1 MEKSI
6 SQEERIRRAEEIYSR
21 RRYNNRYGESLYR
34 SGETRNR
41 YQPQE
46 TRKIKGKMI
55 NKMIIQMIV
64 CVIIYTC
71 IYMLQYSNYL
81 FSKDMVDKTK
91 EVLSYDIS
99 IENLYNK
106 SNEFFSELQKKFNLV
121 VNNEQN
127 DNVNEKV
134 QNENTEE
141 ANIENT
147 NTNTENGEVNNE
159 NSDNVEN
166 SEISQDTN
174 NEANQNSEQLA
185 VGGADETQPEE
196 EKSQEE
202 QDIDYVKQNVSII
215 WPIKGVITSRFGNRT
230 PTEIVTANHKGL
242 DIAGNTG
249 DNIVSAMDG
258 TVVQYSEEGDYG
270 KHLRIQNGEVLTL
283 YAHCS
288 ELLVQE
294 GSTVKQGD
302 VIMAVG
308 STGNSTGPHL
318 HFEVRKF
325 GIAVDPI
332 PYLQG
337 DGLQDE
343 NNNTIA
349 NVIGNTENVT

>member
-106 SNEFFSELQKKFNLV
+106 SNEFFLNLQKKFNWGM
-121 VNNEQN
+121 NNEQN
-127 DNVNEKV
+127 DNVNEEAQDK
-134 QNENTEE
+134 NTEE
-141 ANIENT
+141 TNIENSNAESSE
-147 NTNTENGEVNNE
+147 NTSEANNE
-159 NSDNVEN
+159 NVDN
-166 SEISQDTN
+166 SEISQNDASTEVTN
-174 NEANQNSEQLA
+174 NDTTQLA
-185 VGGADETQPEE
+185 VGGADETQQEE

-202 QDIDYVKQNVSII
+202 QDIEYVKQNVSII

-242 DIAGNTG
+242 DIAGNMG

-270 KHLRIQNGEVLTL
+270 KHLRIQSGEVLTL

-302 VIMAVG
+302 VIAKVG
-308 STGNSTGPHL
+308 ATGRATGPHL
-318 HFEVRKF
+318 HFEIRRDDRF
-325 GIAVDPI
+325 INPELILGS
-332 PYLQG
+332 L
-337 DGLQDE
+337 
-343 NNNTIA
+343 
-349 NVIGNTENVT
+349 

>member
-6 SQEERIRRAEEIYSR
+6 CQEERIRRAEEIYSR

-121 VNNEQN
+121 VNNEQK

-249 DNIVSAMDG
+249 DNIVSAMEG

-302 VIMAVG
+302 VIAKVG
-308 STGNSTGPHL
+308 ATGRATGPHL
-318 HFEVRKF
+318 HFEIRRDDRF
-325 GIAVDPI
+325 INPELILGS
-332 PYLQG
+332 L
-337 DGLQDE
+337 
-343 NNNTIA
+343 
-349 NVIGNTENVT
+349 

>member
-46 TRKIKGKMI
+46 TRKIKGKII

-106 SNEFFSELQKKFNLV
+106 SNEFFLNLQKKINWG

-127 DNVNEKV
+127 DNVNEEA
-134 QNENTEE
+134 QDQNTEE
-141 ANIENT
+141 TNIENSNAESSE
-147 NTNTENGEVNNE
+147 NTSEANNE
-159 NSDNVEN
+159 NVDN
-166 SEISQDTN
+166 SEISQNDASIEVTN
-174 NEANQNSEQLA
+174 NDTTQLA
-185 VGGADETQPEE
+185 VGGADETQQEE

-202 QDIDYVKQNVSII
+202 QDIEYVKQNVSII

-242 DIAGNTG
+242 DIAGNMG

-270 KHLRIQNGEVLTL
+270 KHLRIQSGEVLTL

-302 VIMAVG
+302 VIAKVG
-308 STGNSTGPHL
+308 ATGRATGPHL
-318 HFEVRKF
+318 HFEIRRDDRF
-325 GIAVDPI
+325 INPELILGS
-332 PYLQG
+332 L
-337 DGLQDE
+337 
-343 NNNTIA
+343 
-349 NVIGNTENVT
+349 

>member
-34 SGETRNR
+34 SGEARNR

-46 TRKIKGKMI
+46 TRKIKGKII

-106 SNEFFSELQKKFNLV
+106 SNEFFLNLQKKINWG

-127 DNVNEKV
+127 DNVNEEA
-134 QNENTEE
+134 QDQNTEE
-141 ANIENT
+141 TNIENSNVESSE
-147 NTNTENGEVNNE
+147 NTNEANNE
-159 NSDNVEN
+159 NVDN
-166 SEISQDTN
+166 SEISQNDASTEVKNNDTT
-174 NEANQNSEQLA
+174 QLA
-185 VGGADETQPEE
+185 VGGADETQQEE

-202 QDIDYVKQNVSII
+202 QDIEYVKQNVSII

-242 DIAGNTG
+242 DIAGNMG

-270 KHLRIQNGEVLTL
+270 KHLRIQSGEVLTL

-302 VIMAVG
+302 VIAKVG
-308 STGNSTGPHL
+308 ATGRATGPHL
-318 HFEVRKF
+318 HFEIRRDDRF
-325 GIAVDPI
+325 INPELILGS
-332 PYLQG
+332 L
-337 DGLQDE
+337 
-343 NNNTIA
+343 
-349 NVIGNTENVT
+349 

>member
-64 CVIIYTC
+64 CVIIYTS

-106 SNEFFSELQKKFNLV
+106 SNEFFLNLQKKFNWG

-127 DNVNEKV
+127 DNVNEEA
-134 QNENTEE
+134 QDQNTEE
-141 ANIENT
+141 TNIENSNAESSE
-147 NTNTENGEVNNE
+147 NTSEANNE
-159 NSDNVEN
+159 NVDN
-166 SEISQDTN
+166 SEISQNDASTEVTN
-174 NEANQNSEQLA
+174 NDTTQLA
-185 VGGADETQPEE
+185 VGGADETQQEE

-202 QDIDYVKQNVSII
+202 QDIEYVKQNVSII

-242 DIAGNTG
+242 DIAGNMG
-249 DNIVSAMDG
+249 DNIVSAMEG

-270 KHLRIQNGEVLTL
+270 KHLRIQSGEVLTL

-302 VIMAVG
+302 VISKVG
-308 STGNSTGPHL
+308 ATGRATGPHL
-318 HFEVRKF
+318 HFEIRRDDRF
-325 GIAVDPI
+325 INPELILGS
-332 PYLQG
+332 L
-337 DGLQDE
+337 
-343 NNNTIA
+343 
-349 NVIGNTENVT
+349 

>member
-106 SNEFFSELQKKFNLV
+106 SNEFFLNLQKKINWG

-127 DNVNEKV
+127 DNVNEEA
-134 QNENTEE
+134 QDQNTEE
-141 ANIENT
+141 TNIENSNAESSK
-147 NTNTENGEVNNE
+147 NTSEANN
-159 NSDNVEN
+159 DNVDN
-166 SEISQDTN
+166 SEISQNDASTEVTN
-174 NEANQNSEQLA
+174 NDTTQPA
-185 VGGADETQPEE
+185 VGGADETQQEE

-202 QDIDYVKQNVSII
+202 QDIEYVKQNVSII

-242 DIAGNTG
+242 DIAGNMG

-270 KHLRIQNGEVLTL
+270 KHLRIQSGEVLTL

-302 VIMAVG
+302 VIAKVG
-308 STGNSTGPHL
+308 ATGRATGPHL
-318 HFEVRKF
+318 HFEIRRDDRF
-325 GIAVDPI
+325 INPELILGS
-332 PYLQG
+332 L
-337 DGLQDE
+337 
-343 NNNTIA
+343 
-349 NVIGNTENVT
+349 

>member
-106 SNEFFSELQKKFNLV
+106 SNEFFLNLQKKFNWG

-127 DNVNEKV
+127 DNVNEEA
-134 QNENTEE
+134 QDQNTEE
-141 ANIENT
+141 TNIENS
-147 NTNTENGEVNNE
+147 NAESSEANNE
-159 NSDNVEN
+159 NVDN
-166 SEISQDTN
+166 SEISQNDASTEVTN
-174 NEANQNSEQLA
+174 NDTTQLA
-185 VGGADETQPEE
+185 VGGADETQQEKA
-196 EKSQEE
+196 KSQEE
-202 QDIDYVKQNVSII
+202 QDIEYVKQNVSII

-242 DIAGNTG
+242 DIAGNMG

-270 KHLRIQNGEVLTL
+270 KHLRIQSGEVLTL

-302 VIMAVG
+302 VIAKVG
-308 STGNSTGPHL
+308 ATGRATGPHL
-318 HFEVRKF
+318 HFEIRRDDRF
-325 GIAVDPI
+325 INPELILGS
-332 PYLQG
+332 L
-337 DGLQDE
+337 
-343 NNNTIA
+343 
-349 NVIGNTENVT
+349 

>member
-6 SQEERIRRAEEIYSR
+6 SQEERIKRAEEIYSR
-21 RRYNNRYGESLYR
+21 RRYNNRNGESLYR
-34 SGETRNR
+34 SGKTRNR

-55 NKMIIQMIV
+55 DKMIIQMII

-106 SNEFFSELQKKFNLV
+106 SNEFFSNLQKKFNWG

-127 DNVNEKV
+127 DNVNEEV

-141 ANIENT
+141 ANTENT
-147 NTNTENGEVNNE
+147 NTNTENGEANNE
-159 NSDNVEN
+159 NSENVEN
-166 SEISQDTN
+166 SEISQDTD
-174 NEANQNSEQLA
+174 NETNQNSEQLA
-185 VGGADETQPEE
+185 VGGADETQQHEE

-202 QDIDYVKQNVSII
+202 QDVDYVKQNVSII

-242 DIAGNTG
+242 DIAGNMG
-249 DNIVSAMDG
+249 DNIVSAMEG

-302 VIMAVG
+302 VIAKIG
-308 STGNSTGPHL
+308 TTGRATGPHL
-318 HFEVRKF
+318 HFEIRRDDRF
-325 GIAVDPI
+325 INPELILGS
-332 PYLQG
+332 L
-337 DGLQDE
+337 
-343 NNNTIA
+343 
-349 NVIGNTENVT
+349 

>member
-106 SNEFFSELQKKFNLV
+106 SNEFFLNLQKKFNWG

-127 DNVNEKV
+127 DNVNEEA
-134 QNENTEE
+134 QDQNTEE
-141 ANIENT
+141 TNIENSNVESSE
-147 NTNTENGEVNNE
+147 NTNEANNE
-159 NSDNVEN
+159 NVDN
-166 SEISQDTN
+166 SEISQNDASTEVTN
-174 NEANQNSEQLA
+174 NDTTQLA
-185 VGGADETQPEE
+185 VGGAGETQQEE

-202 QDIDYVKQNVSII
+202 QDIEYVKQNVSII

-242 DIAGNTG
+242 DIAGNMG

-270 KHLRIQNGEVLTL
+270 KHLRIQSGEVLTL

-302 VIMAVG
+302 VIAKVG
-308 STGNSTGPHL
+308 ATGRATGPHL
-318 HFEVRKF
+318 HFEIRRDDRF
-325 GIAVDPI
+325 INPELILGS
-332 PYLQG
+332 L
-337 DGLQDE
+337 
-343 NNNTIA
+343 
-349 NVIGNTENVT
+349 

>member
-81 FSKDMVDKTK
+81 FSKDMVEKTK

-106 SNEFFSELQKKFNLV
+106 SNEFFSKLQKKFNWG

-127 DNVNEKV
+127 DNVNVEA
-134 QNENTEE
+134 QDQNTEE
-141 ANIENT
+141 TNIENSNAESSE
-147 NTNTENGEVNNE
+147 NTSENTSEANNE
-159 NSDNVEN
+159 NVDN
-166 SEISQDTN
+166 SEISQNDASTEVTN
-174 NEANQNSEQLA
+174 NDTTQLA
-185 VGGADETQPEE
+185 VGGADETQQEE

-202 QDIDYVKQNVSII
+202 QDIEYVKQNVSII

-242 DIAGNTG
+242 DIAGNMG

-270 KHLRIQNGEVLTL
+270 KHLRIQSGEVLTL

-302 VIMAVG
+302 VIAKVG
-308 STGNSTGPHL
+308 ATGRATGPHL
-318 HFEVRKF
+318 HFEIRRDDRF
-325 GIAVDPI
+325 INPELILGS
-332 PYLQG
+332 L
-337 DGLQDE
+337 
-343 NNNTIA
+343 
-349 NVIGNTENVT
+349 

>member
-21 RRYNNRYGESLYR
+21 RRYNNRYGESIYR

-46 TRKIKGKMI
+46 TRNIKGKMI

-106 SNEFFSELQKKFNLV
+106 SNEFFLNLQKKFNWG

-127 DNVNEKV
+127 DNVNEEA
-134 QNENTEE
+134 QDQNTEE
-141 ANIENT
+141 TNIENSNAESSE
-147 NTNTENGEVNNE
+147 NTSEANNE
-159 NSDNVEN
+159 NVDN
-166 SEISQDTN
+166 SEISQNDVSTEVTN
-174 NEANQNSEQLA
+174 NDTTQLA
-185 VGGADETQPEE
+185 VGGADETQQEE

-202 QDIDYVKQNVSII
+202 QDIEYVKQNVSII

-230 PTEIVTANHKGL
+230 PTKIVTANHKGL
-242 DIAGNTG
+242 DIAGNMG

-270 KHLRIQNGEVLTL
+270 KHLRIQSGEVLTL

-302 VIMAVG
+302 VIAKVG
-308 STGNSTGPHL
+308 ATGRATGPHL
-318 HFEVRKF
+318 HFEIRRDDRF
-325 GIAVDPI
+325 INPELILGS
-332 PYLQG
+332 L
-337 DGLQDE
+337 
-343 NNNTIA
+343 
-349 NVIGNTENVT
+349 

>member
-127 DNVNEKV
+127 DNVNEEA
-134 QNENTEE
+134 QNQNIEETNTEGNNETPSETNNENVDNTEISQSDINTEE
-141 ANIENT
+141 T
-147 NTNTENGEVNNE
+147 NQEST
-159 NSDNVEN
+159 
-166 SEISQDTN
+166 
-174 NEANQNSEQLA
+174 QLA

-230 PTEIVTANHKGL
+230 PSEIVTANHKGL
-242 DIAGNTG
+242 DIAGNMG

-270 KHLRIQNGEVLTL
+270 KHLRIQSGEVLTL

-302 VIMAVG
+302 VIAKVG
-308 STGNSTGPHL
+308 ATGRATGPHL
-318 HFEVRKF
+318 HFEIRRDDRF
-325 GIAVDPI
+325 INPELILGS
-332 PYLQG
+332 L
-337 DGLQDE
+337 
-343 NNNTIA
+343 
-349 NVIGNTENVT
+349 

>member
-46 TRKIKGKMI
+46 TRKIKDKMI

-81 FSKDMVDKTK
+81 FSKDMMDKTK

-106 SNEFFSELQKKFNLV
+106 SNEFFLNLQKKFNWG

-127 DNVNEKV
+127 DNVNEET
-134 QNENTEE
+134 QDQNTEE
-141 ANIENT
+141 TNIENSNAESSE
-147 NTNTENGEVNNE
+147 NTSEANNK
-159 NSDNVEN
+159 NVDN
-166 SEISQDTN
+166 SEISQNDASTEVTN
-174 NEANQNSEQLA
+174 NDTTQLA
-185 VGGADETQPEE
+185 VGGADETQQEE

-202 QDIDYVKQNVSII
+202 QDIEYVKQNVSII

-242 DIAGNTG
+242 DIAGNMG
-249 DNIVSAMDG
+249 DNIVSAMEG

-294 GSTVKQGD
+294 GNTVKQGD
-302 VIMAVG
+302 VIAKVG
-308 STGNSTGPHL
+308 ATGRATGPHL
-318 HFEVRKF
+318 HFEIRRDDRF
-325 GIAVDPI
+325 INPELILGS
-332 PYLQG
+332 L
-337 DGLQDE
+337 
-343 NNNTIA
+343 
-349 NVIGNTENVT
+349 